1 MLIGREQEQ
10 EMLHKLTSQ
19 IAHSLL
25 QCMVEDVWAR
35 LI

>member
-10 EMLHKLTSQ
+10 EMLHKASQ

-35 LI
+35 PI

>member
-10 EMLHKLTSQ
+10 EMLQLTSQ

-35 LI
+35 PI